1 MSSRTTTRTGD
12 GHTPSHMRDSD
23 AFSWYM
29 ERDPLLRSTVVVV
42 ALLDRP
48 PRWSTLVEKVERAS
62 HRIPLLRTRVEQPPF
77 RLATPRWVP
86 VADVDLSWHL
96 RRVSLPS
103 PGGWPALLDLARRAA
118 VTAFDP
124 ARPMWEM
131 TLVEGMPD
139 GRAALVQKFHHAL
152 TDGVG
157 GVQLAMELFDL
168 ERSPAPDTRPI
179 PSEDHQQLSGLRLT
193 LDDLAFDASRLLGL
207 ARAVPRAGVRAAA
220 TVARSPVGAATGAV
234 RVVRSVA
241 RTVAP
246 FSTTMSPVMR
256 ERRLARSFDVLEVP
270 LDDLHRAAHAAGGH
284 LNDAFLGGIT
294 GGLRRYHERHGSA
307 VDRLRVTL
315 PISLRGPADAPGGN
329 HLTLVR
335 FAVPAGTADPVQRM
349 REIGAE
355 VARWRE
361 EPSLE
366 LTQAIA
372 ATLNLLP
379 PAVVGGMLKHVD
391 FLASNVPGF
400 PVPVYLAGARVE
412 GYYPFGPTIGSSVNV
427 TLLSYVDTCCIGVS
441 CDAAAVPD
449 PHVLAECLQEGF
461 GEVLALAG
469 EHAPVRLPARTP
481 TTSPT

>member
-1 MSSRTTTRTGD
+1 MNTRTASA
-12 GHTPSHMRDSD
+12 HVQTHMRDSD

-48 PRWSTLVEKVERAS
+48 PDWATLAATVERAS
-62 HRIPLLRTRVEQPPF
+62 HRVPLLRTRVEQPPF

-86 VADVDLSWHL
+86 VDDVDVSWHL

-103 PGGWPALLDLARRAA
+103 PGGWPALLDIARRAA

-124 ARPMWEM
+124 ARPLWEM

-168 ERSPAPDTRPI
+168 ERSPSPDTRPV
-179 PSEDHQQLSGLRLT
+179 PPQDSHHLSGLRLT
-193 LDDLAFDASRLLGL
+193 LDDLAYDASRLTGL
-207 ARAVPRAGVRAAA
+207 ARAAPRFGVRAAA
-220 TVARSPVGAATGAV
+220 SVARNPLGAATAAARMV
-234 RVVRSVA
+234 QSVA

-246 FSTTMSPVMR
+246 FSTTLSPVMR
-256 ERRLARSFDVLEVP
+256 ERRLARSLDVLEVP
-270 LDDLHRAAHAAGGH
+270 LDDLHRAAHVAGGH

-294 GGLRRYHERHGSA
+294 GGLRRYHERHGSP
-307 VDRLRVTL
+307 VDQLRVTL
-315 PISLRGPADAPGGN
+315 PISLRTADDAPGGN
-329 HLTLVR
+329 RITLVR
-335 FAVPAGTADPVQRM
+335 FAVTAGTPDPLERM
-349 REIGAE
+349 REIASE

-372 ATLNLLP
+372 AALNLLP
-379 PAVVGGMLKHVD
+379 PGVVGGMLKHVD

-412 GYYPFGPTIGSSVNV
+412 AYYPFGPTIGSSVNV

-449 PHVLAECLQEGF
+449 PHVLAECLREGF
-461 GEVLALAG
+461 CEVLALG
-469 EHAPVRLPARTP
+469 GRHAPVRLPAHP
-481 TTSPT
+481 PVASPT